1 MKTLVSA
8 ALAATF
14 LLATPALAQADSKYT
29 LGPLWYVTS
38 VHVEDGQF
46 ENYMDFLADK
56 SKKQHDF
63 AIKGGVEL
71 SYHFLAVDA
80 KRAGEPDI
88 LIVVT
93 SKDYLTVAQQL
104 DYEAKLNK
112 AFEQDRR
119 IAEAGAAKRLPMR
132 KIMGDMELREL
143 VVK

>member
-1 MKTLVSA
+1 MKPFVSA
-8 ALAATF
+8 ALAAAL

-56 SKKQHDF
+56 SKKQHEF
-63 AIKGGVEL
+63 AIKEGVEL
-71 SYHFLAVDA
+71 SYHFLAVNS

-93 SKDYLTVAQQL
+93 SKDYLTVPQQL
-104 DYEAKLNK
+104 EYEAKLNK
-112 AFEQDRR
+112 AFSEDRR